1 MKKEEYMSG
10 LKKALEGF
18 DEELVQEI
26 VTDYEEHFRVGL
38 ERGRSEEELIE
49 ELGTAEDLVGEINE
63 TLGIRSQAASG
74 QNLKAEPGQ
83 IVKAAINSEETG
95 IQGQAGGGAE
105 KNTSRQGFEWKGE
118 GQGFSQ
124 NDREKMS
131 KSIKDIVAKAMEQVG
146 KAVDI
151 ATEEIGK
158 FDFDKIMKEAGDAMN
173 EASQAVQEGFQ
184 RQKEAWKQRGNTE
197 NTAWE
202 WNESGDS
209 PNEEKAC
216 NPEQGKEVC
225 RRIVIQGEFANVILK
240 ETDNALPLASYEQS
254 SYKNSMIYPFY
265 SYQEGDTFYVGFRK
279 SSENTEKKSGFFRM
293 NYSGSANLTVGIPK
307 GTECVE
313 LAVTSG
319 DIGIERLSVGQLSV
333 SSKSGDIGMCDV
345 HARYCKI
352 ESLSGDIK
360 LRRIQNEEFLLSS
373 KSGDVEIERIQG
385 GKLQLSTMSGNLN
398 ITAGSFKE
406 LIGNLTSGDAE
417 ADNVE
422 AESISISAVSGDIR
436 MQNVKAEMQR
446 LSSKNGDVEVDDCA
460 GKQMEVS
467 VSFGDIHVSASY
479 EAFRLRGN
487 SGDINLCSRKD
498 ADVEAESSFGDI
510 NIEMRNVQSF
520 YKVVA
525 NSSFGDTSVSKQKNH
540 GGEAVETRTI
550 TAKANSGDVNVDF
563 Y

>member
-26 VTDYEEHFRVGL
+26 MTDYEEHFRVGL

-63 TLGIRSQAASG
+63 MLGIRSQAASG
-74 QNLKAEPGQ
+74 QNLKEEPGQ
-83 IVKAAINSEETG
+83 TEAVAVSSAETDT
-95 IQGQAGGGAE
+95 QGQTGNTAE
-105 KNTSRQGFEWKGE
+105 EHTSWQGSWKNEEEQNW
-118 GQGFSQ
+118 SQ
-124 NDREKMS
+124 KDRDNIS
-131 KSIKDIVAKAMEQVG
+131 KSIKDMFTKAMEEAGKAIDIASKEVG
-146 KAVDI
+146 KI
-151 ATEEIGK
+151 
-158 FDFDKIMKEAGDAMN
+158 DFDKIMKEAGDAMN
-173 EASQAVQEGFQ
+173 EASQAVQESFKK
-184 RQKEAWKQRGNTE
+184 QKEAWKQKGNTDS
-197 NTAWE
+197 TVWV
-202 WNESGDS
+202 WNEGSNS
-209 PNEEKAC
+209 PNKEKAC
-216 NPEQGKEVC
+216 SPEQGKEVC
-225 RRIVIQGEFANVILK
+225 RRIVIQGEFADVILK

-333 SSKSGDIGMCDV
+333 SSKSGDIGMCDM
-345 HARYCKI
+345 HTRYCKI

-373 KSGDVEIERIQG
+373 KSGDVEIERMQG

-398 ITAGSFKE
+398 ITEGSFKE

-422 AESISISAVSGDIR
+422 AESISISTVSGDIR

-460 GKQMEVS
+460 GKQMEAS

-510 NIEMRNVQSF
+510 NIEMKNVQSF

-525 NSSFGDTSVSKQKNH
+525 NSSFGDTNVSKQKNH

-550 TAKANSGDVNVDF
+550 TAKANSGDVNVNF